1 MDGTTLKHLRQKMQA
16 LQEESS
22 KTTDSKKEVAPNDNL
37 DIFEKTSEISKN
49 RAERRSKLVK
59 RKK

>member
-22 KTTDSKKEVAPNDNL
+22 KTTDSKKEVLHDNL